1 MMFEFEVVKTKLS
14 LILETID
21 IISKT
26 TNYRTKQQY
35 YEIEI
40 TQFGGY
46 QETHCKGFETNC

>member
-1 MMFEFEVVKTKLS
+1 MFEFEVVKTKLS

-26 TNYRTKQQY
+26 NNYRIKQQY